1 MYMIFETMNV
11 NLRSCMSKRKSFLL
25 KACLPVFLLL
35 SSGSSLFAQVAADVP
50 PAADHTVMW
59 LGVIA
64 FIAMIVLGGQFMALV
79 GKTFK
84 IFSLSNEVNGRT
96 KKINWN
102 YVNGVLFIVMLVAAF
117 SGVAW
122 EISVHGS
129 QLLPPAASIHG
140 AITDNLFTITL
151 YIIGFVFVITHIL
164 LFGWSYFY
172 SSNPTRK
179 AYFYP
184 ENNKLEQAWT
194 IAPAI
199 VLTVLVIFGFFTWRH
214 IFNGD
219 ELKGHK
225 DVITVELTGEQWK
238 WWARYPGADGVL
250 GRKDYKLIQGGNVLG
265 VDFKDKNSYDDVID
279 KQGDTITLPVNR
291 PVKLILGA
299 KDVIHSAYMPY
310 FRVQMNCVPGVP
322 TYFYFT
328 PTITTDEMRAK
339 LGVDTFNYIM
349 LCAKI
354 CGAGHYNMGRVIRV
368 VTDKEYKKWLKHLK
382 PWYSVPA
389 NREQIKLTED
399 KKRLDINKGLALT
412 AK

>member
-1 MYMIFETMNV
+1 MIFKNRLIKMN
-11 NLRSCMSKRKSFLL
+11 SCKVASSWML
-25 KACLPVFLLL
+25 KACVPFFILLAMD
-35 SSGSSLFAQVAADVP
+35 SPLFAQAGAATPVVESN
-50 PAADHTVMW
+50 TVMW
-59 LGVIA
+59 LGVFA
-64 FIAMIVLGGQFMALV
+64 VVAMIVLGGQFIALV
-79 GKTFK
+79 GKTFR
-84 IFSLSNEVNGRT
+84 IYELSSEVNG
-96 KKINWN
+96 KHKDINWN
-102 YVNGVLFIVMLVAAF
+102 AINGMIFLIALVSAF
-117 SGVAW
+117 AGIAW
-122 EISVHGS
+122 EIDVHGK

-140 AITDNLFTITL
+140 AITDNLFTITC

-172 SSNPTRK
+172 SHNANRK

-219 ELKGHK
+219 ELKGRK

-328 PTITTDEMRAK
+328 PTVTTDEMRAR

-368 VTDKEYKKWLKHLK
+368 VTEQEYKKWLKHLK
-382 PWYSVPA
+382 PWYSIPA

-399 KKRLDINKGLALT
+399 KKRLDINKSLALT
-412 AK
+412 AN

>member
-1 MYMIFETMNV
+1 MKKN
-11 NLRSCMSKRKSFLL
+11 SCKTASSWLL
-25 KACLPVFLLL
+25 KACIPFFLLL
-35 SSGSSLFAQVAADVP
+35 ILGSPLFAQVNVAA
-50 PAADHTVMW
+50 PAVEDHTVMW
-59 LGVIA
+59 LGVFA
-64 FIAMIVLGGQFMALV
+64 VVAMIVLGGQFIALV
-79 GKTFK
+79 GKTFR
-84 IFSLSNEVNGRT
+84 IYELSSEVNG
-96 KKINWN
+96 KSKDINWN
-102 YVNGVLFIVMLVAAF
+102 AINGMIFLIALVAAF
-117 SGVAW
+117 AGVAW
-122 EISVHGS
+122 EIDVHGK

-140 AITDNLFTITL
+140 AITDNLFTITC

-172 SSNPTRK
+172 SHNANRK

-219 ELKGHK
+219 ELKGRK

-328 PTITTDEMRAK
+328 PTVTTDEMRAR

-368 VTDKEYKKWLKHLK
+368 VTEQEYKKWLKHLK
-382 PWYSVPA
+382 PWYSIPA
-389 NREQIKLTED
+389 NREQIKITED
-399 KKRLDINKGLALT
+399 KKRLDINKSLALT
-412 AK
+412 AN

>member
-1 MYMIFETMNV
+1 MIFKNRFIKMN
-11 NLRSCMSKRKSFLL
+11 SCKLASSWML
-25 KACLPVFLLL
+25 KACVPFFILLAMD
-35 SSGSSLFAQVAADVP
+35 SPLFAQAGAATPVVESN
-50 PAADHTVMW
+50 TVMW
-59 LGVIA
+59 LGVFA
-64 FIAMIVLGGQFMALV
+64 VVAMIVLGGQFIALV
-79 GKTFK
+79 GKTFR
-84 IFSLSNEVNGRT
+84 IYELSSEVNG
-96 KKINWN
+96 KHKDINWN
-102 YVNGVLFIVMLVAAF
+102 AINGMIFLIALVAAF
-117 SGVAW
+117 AGIAW
-122 EISVHGS
+122 EIDVHGK

-140 AITDNLFTITL
+140 AITDNLFTITC

-172 SSNPTRK
+172 SHNANRK

-219 ELKGHK
+219 ELKGRK

-328 PTITTDEMRAK
+328 PTVTTDEMRAR

-368 VTDKEYKKWLKHLK
+368 VTEQEYKKWLKHLK
-382 PWYSVPA
+382 PWYSIPA

-399 KKRLDINKGLALT
+399 KKRLDINKSLALT
-412 AK
+412 AN

>member
-1 MYMIFETMNV
+1 MIFKNRFIKMN
-11 NLRSCMSKRKSFLL
+11 SCKVASSWML
-25 KACLPVFLLL
+25 KACVPFFILLAMD
-35 SSGSSLFAQVAADVP
+35 SPLFAQAGAATPVVESN
-50 PAADHTVMW
+50 TVMW
-59 LGVIA
+59 LGVLA
-64 FIAMIVLGGQFMALV
+64 VVAMIVLGGQFIALV
-79 GKTFK
+79 GKTFR
-84 IFSLSNEVNGRT
+84 IYELSSEVNG
-96 KKINWN
+96 KHKDINWN
-102 YVNGVLFIVMLVAAF
+102 AINGMIFLIALVAAF
-117 SGVAW
+117 AGIAW
-122 EISVHGS
+122 EIDVHGK

-140 AITDNLFTITL
+140 AITDNLFTITC

-172 SSNPTRK
+172 SHNANRK

-219 ELKGHK
+219 ELKGRK

-328 PTITTDEMRAK
+328 PTVTTDEMRAR

-368 VTDKEYKKWLKHLK
+368 VTEQEYKKWLKHLK
-382 PWYSVPA
+382 PWYSIPA

-399 KKRLDINKGLALT
+399 KKRLDINKSLALT
-412 AK
+412 AN

>member
-1 MYMIFETMNV
+1 MIFKNRFIKMN
-11 NLRSCMSKRKSFLL
+11 SCKVASSWML
-25 KACLPVFLLL
+25 KACIPFFILLAM
-35 SSGSSLFAQVAADVP
+35 GSPLFAQAGAATPVVESN
-50 PAADHTVMW
+50 TVMW
-59 LGVIA
+59 LGVFA
-64 FIAMIVLGGQFMALV
+64 VVAMIVLGGQFIALV
-79 GKTFK
+79 GKTFR
-84 IFSLSNEVNGRT
+84 IYELSSEVNG
-96 KKINWN
+96 KHKDINWN
-102 YVNGVLFIVMLVAAF
+102 AINGMIFLIALVAAF
-117 SGVAW
+117 AGIAW
-122 EISVHGS
+122 EIDVHGK

-140 AITDNLFTITL
+140 AITDNLFTITC

-172 SSNPTRK
+172 SHNANRK

-219 ELKGHK
+219 ELKGRK

-328 PTITTDEMRAK
+328 PTVTTDEMRAR

-368 VTDKEYKKWLKHLK
+368 VTEQEYKKWLKHLK
-382 PWYSVPA
+382 PWYSIPA
-389 NREQIKLTED
+389 NREQIKLTEE
-399 KKRLDINKGLALT
+399 KKRLDINKSLALT
-412 AK
+412 AN

>member
-1 MYMIFETMNV
+1 MIFKNRFIKMN
-11 NLRSCMSKRKSFLL
+11 SCKVASSWML
-25 KACLPVFLLL
+25 KACIPFFILLAMD
-35 SSGSSLFAQVAADVP
+35 SPLFAQAGAATPVVESN
-50 PAADHTVMW
+50 TVMW
-59 LGVIA
+59 LGVFA
-64 FIAMIVLGGQFMALV
+64 VVAMIVLGGQFIALV
-79 GKTFK
+79 GKTFR
-84 IFSLSNEVNGRT
+84 IYELSSEVNG
-96 KKINWN
+96 KHKDINWN
-102 YVNGVLFIVMLVAAF
+102 AINGMIFLIALVAAF
-117 SGVAW
+117 AGIAW
-122 EISVHGS
+122 EIDVHGK

-140 AITDNLFTITL
+140 AITDNLFTITC

-172 SSNPTRK
+172 SHNANRK

-219 ELKGHK
+219 ELKGRK

-328 PTITTDEMRAK
+328 PTVTTDEMRAR

-368 VTDKEYKKWLKHLK
+368 VTEQEYKKWLKHLK
-382 PWYSVPA
+382 PWYSIPA
-389 NREQIKLTED
+389 NREQIKLTVD
-399 KKRLDINKGLALT
+399 KKRLDINKSLALT
-412 AK
+412 AN

>member
-1 MYMIFETMNV
+1 MIFKNRFIKMN
-11 NLRSCMSKRKSFLL
+11 SCKVASSWML
-25 KACLPVFLLL
+25 KACVPFFILLAMD
-35 SSGSSLFAQVAADVP
+35 SPLFAQAGAATPVVESN
-50 PAADHTVMW
+50 TVMW
-59 LGVIA
+59 LGVFA
-64 FIAMIVLGGQFMALV
+64 VVAMIVLGGQFIALV
-79 GKTFK
+79 GKTFR
-84 IFSLSNEVNGRT
+84 IYELSSEVNG
-96 KKINWN
+96 KHKDINWN
-102 YVNGVLFIVMLVAAF
+102 AINGMIFLIALVAAF
-117 SGVAW
+117 AGIAW
-122 EISVHGS
+122 EIDVHGK

-140 AITDNLFTITL
+140 AITDNLFTITC

-172 SSNPTRK
+172 SHNANRK

-219 ELKGHK
+219 ELKGRK

-328 PTITTDEMRAK
+328 PTVTTDEMRAR

-368 VTDKEYKKWLKHLK
+368 VTEQEYKKWLKHLK
-382 PWYSVPA
+382 PWYSIPA

-412 AK
+412 AN